1 MFYALAKNQ
10 DLIMSKVDL
19 FVALA
24 PVVYMKHVSLALEH
38 GVKLLPSVM
47 NTADKVKLYSL
58 FNPSEVSSDFSGP
71 AEILVNGFVKLFTAT
86 FGPNLDLKESSTK

>member
-24 PVVYMKHVSLALEH
+24 PVVYMEHVSLALE
-38 GVKLLPSVM
+38 
-47 NTADKVKLYSL
+47 
-58 FNPSEVSSDFSGP
+58 
-71 AEILVNGFVKLFTAT
+71 
-86 FGPNLDLKESSTK
+86 